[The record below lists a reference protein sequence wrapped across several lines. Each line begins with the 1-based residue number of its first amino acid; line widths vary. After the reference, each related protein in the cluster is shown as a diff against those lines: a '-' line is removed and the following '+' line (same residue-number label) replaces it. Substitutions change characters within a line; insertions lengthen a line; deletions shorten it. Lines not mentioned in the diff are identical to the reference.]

1 MTAAEARRRL
11 VRELSAAGVL
21 SPGLE
26 ADMILSFSCGVS
38 SAFLRARPDF
48 ELTEENLS
56 KLMRVSE
63 RRSRR
68 EPLQYILGSW
78 DFFGRTLATPPGV
91 LIPRPETEL
100 LVERALERLPQEGGV
115 VLDWGTGS
123 GCIALSLLC
132 ENTSLFVVA
141 ADSNPRALR
150 TSWNT
155 LKQWGVLSR
164 CLLWHSRAP
173 DDIPVSRASLDMLVS
188 NPPYIPTHRLASLME
203 EVRYEPLS
211 ALDGGIDGAD
221 CYRRLFIAGEWM
233 LRSGGSLL
241 FEAGD
246 GEQIAY
252 LADIAPDCFELDGIF
267 EDFSK
272 SPRVIAWRRV

>member
-1 MTAAEARRRL
+1 MKAAEARRRL
-11 VRELSAAGVL
+11 VRALSAEGIS

-26 ADMILSFSCGVS
+26 ADLLLSFACSLAPS
-38 SAFLRARPDF
+38 FILAQPDHRLAEEDARRLD
-48 ELTEENLS
+48 LLAG
-56 KLMRVSE
+56 
-63 RRSRR
+63 RRLRR
-68 EPLQYILGSW
+68 EPLQYILGEW
-78 DFFGRTLATPPGV
+78 EFYGRTLATPPGV

-100 LVERALERLPQEGGV
+100 LVEKALETLPAEGGFF
-115 VLDWGTGS
+115 LDWGTGT

-132 ENTSLFVVA
+132 ERSALSGIA
-141 ADSNPRALR
+141 ADCNPRAIATAWKNLGR
-150 TSWNT
+150 YG
-155 LKQWGVLSR
+155 LLSR
-164 CLLWHSRAP
+164 CLAWHSRTP
-173 DDIPVSRASLDMLVS
+173 DDIPVAAGSLDMLVS
-188 NPPYIPTHRLASLME
+188 NPPYIPTERLASLME

-233 LRSGGSLL
+233 LRSGGNLL